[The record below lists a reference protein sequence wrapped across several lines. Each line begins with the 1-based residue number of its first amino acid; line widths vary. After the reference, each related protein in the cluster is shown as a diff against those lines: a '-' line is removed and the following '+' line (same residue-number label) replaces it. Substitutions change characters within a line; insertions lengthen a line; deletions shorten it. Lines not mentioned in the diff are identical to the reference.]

1 MIEGSLKDLSGWPG
15 PWQQAEDRQYRGLL
29 LPYEGV
35 SPPVLLPS
43 GPYGDAAGPDV
54 PIKTVTGPSLA
65 PSSYTGHPGK
75 PLSEEVDAACHRGQ
89 RWIKIGTKSKGK
101 GQTKGWN
108 HHPK

>member
-1 MIEGSLKDLSGWPG
+1 M
-15 PWQQAEDRQYRGLL
+15 
-29 LPYEGV
+29 V
-35 SPPVLLPS
+35 N
-43 GPYGDAAGPDV
+43 AAGPDV

-65 PSSYTGHPGK
+65 PSSYKGHPGK

-101 GQTKGWN
+101 GQTKDWN